1 MMSREQNDYL
11 TRTAKGEPA
20 GELLRRYWLPA
31 ALTDELAGDRPLV
44 PVTLLGESLVLFRN
58 ESGEPGLI
66 QRHCPHRGAD
76 LCYGRLEDGGL
87 RCVFHGWLFD
97 TKGRCLEQPAEPES
111 SRMHEGI
118 QVRSYPVRETN
129 GIVFAYLG
137 PGEPPPT
144 PALDCLRA
152 PESHVFSFKGLWH
165 CKLAA
170 GT

>member
-76 LCYGRLEDGGL
+76 LVTDGWRTGGFAACSMAGCST
-87 RCVFHGWLFD
+87 RRGAAWNSRRNRKAAECM
-97 TKGRCLEQPAEPES
+97 KGYR
-111 SRMHEGI
+111 
-118 QVRSYPVRETN
+118 Y
-129 GIVFAYLG
+129 
-137 PGEPPPT
+137 
-144 PALDCLRA
+144 ALIR
-152 PESHVFSFKGLWH
+152 
-165 CKLAA
+165 
-170 GT
+170 